1 MDYVRIH
8 AVIKMSFGEKIK
20 NLREDTEP
28 KLTQEQLG
36 KIIGIS
42 QRKMSRIEKNCTEP
56 NLDDIKELCKFF
68 KISADYLLDLPPM
81 PYPKR

>member
-1 MDYVRIH
+1 MLT
-8 AVIKMSFGEKIK
+8 VIKMTFGEKVR

-42 QRKMSRIEKNCTEP
+42 QRKMSRIEKGYTEP
-56 NLDDIKELCKFF
+56 NLDDIREICKFF
-68 KISADYLLDLPPM
+68 KISADYLLEIPHTYN
-81 PYPKR
+81 YPQR